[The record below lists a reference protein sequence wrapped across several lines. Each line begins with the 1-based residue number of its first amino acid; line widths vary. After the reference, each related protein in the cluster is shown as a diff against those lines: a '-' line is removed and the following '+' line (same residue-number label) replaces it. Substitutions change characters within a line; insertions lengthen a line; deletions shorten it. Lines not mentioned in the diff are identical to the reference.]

1 MKGYGQFCPIAQAA
15 EVLTERWTPLVIR
28 ELLCG
33 STRFNDLRRGV
44 PLMSPSL
51 LSKRLKTLE
60 RVGVIE
66 RRVGAGAQA
75 VEYVHTPAGEE
86 LRPII
91 ESMGVWGQ
99 RWARGDVGARQMD
112 ASLLMWDI
120 HRNIVVDAL
129 PPERVV
135 VYFHLRGSIDKK
147 SRFWLV
153 LQHGAADVCL
163 ADPGYDVDVTVT
175 GHVHTM
181 VDYWMGRIEFADA
194 MRSGDLEVSGPRRLV
209 RALPSWFG
217 RSLFAPVELPKTVGV

>member
-1 MKGYGQFCPIAQAA
+1 MSTYGQFCPVAMAS

-66 RRVGAGAQA
+66 RRTTGGQA
-75 VEYVHTPAGEE
+75 VEYALTPAGEE

-91 ESMGVWGQ
+91 ELMGVWGQ
-99 RWARGDVGARQMD
+99 RWARGDVSARQMD

-120 HRNIVVDAL
+120 HRNIVTALL

-135 VYFHLRGSIDKK
+135 VQFHLRGSIDKK

-153 LQHGAADVCL
+153 LQNGAADVCL
-163 ADPGYDVDVTVT
+163 ADPGYDVDVAVE
-175 GHVHTM
+175 GHVRTM
-181 VDYWMGRIEFADA
+181 VDYWMGHIEFADA
-194 MRSGDLEVSGPRRLV
+194 VRSGDLDVTGPRRLV
-209 RALPSWFG
+209 RALPTWFG
-217 RSLFAPVELPKTVGV
+217 RSLFAPVELPDLATV

>member
-1 MKGYGQFCPIAQAA
+1 MSTYGQFCPVAMAS

-66 RRVGAGAQA
+66 RRVGSGTQA
-75 VEYVHTPAGEE
+75 VEYVLTPAGEE

-99 RWARGDVGARQMD
+99 RWARSDVGARQMD

-120 HRNIVVDAL
+120 HRNIVIDAL

-135 VYFHLRGSIDKK
+135 VYFHLDGSIDKK

-153 LQHGAADVCL
+153 LQNGAADVCL
-163 ADPGYDVDVTVT
+163 ADPGYDVDVTVN
-175 GHVHTM
+175 GHVKTM
-181 VDYWMGRIEFADA
+181 ADYWMGHIDFADA
-194 MRSGDLEVSGPRRLV
+194 VRSGDLEVTGPRRLV
-209 RALPSWFG
+209 RAVPTWFG
-217 RSLFAPVELPKTVGV
+217 RSLFAPVELPVSA

>member
-1 MKGYGQFCPIAQAA
+1 MPTYGQFCPVAMAS

-66 RRVGAGAQA
+66 RRVGSGAQA
-75 VEYVHTPAGEE
+75 VEYVLTPAGEE

-99 RWARGDVGARQMD
+99 RWARADVGARQMD

-120 HRNIVVDAL
+120 HRNIVVTAL

-135 VYFHLRGSIDKK
+135 VWFHLQGSIDKK

-153 LQHGAADVCL
+153 LQNGAADVCL
-163 ADPGYDVDVTVT
+163 ADPGYDVDVAVN
-175 GHVHTM
+175 GHVQTM

-194 MRSGDLEVSGPRRLV
+194 VRSGQLEVSGPRRLV
-209 RALPSWFG
+209 RALPTWFG
-217 RSLFAPVELPKTVGV
+217 RSLFAPVELPDPVSA

>member
-1 MKGYGQFCPIAQAA
+1 MSTYGQFCPVAMAS

-66 RRVGAGAQA
+66 RRVGSGAQA
-75 VEYVHTPAGEE
+75 VEYVLTPAGEE

-99 RWARGDVGARQMD
+99 RWARADVGARQMD
-112 ASLLMWDI
+112 ASLLM
-120 HRNIVVDAL
+120 
-129 PPERVV
+129 
-135 VYFHLRGSIDKK
+135 
-147 SRFWLV
+147 
-153 LQHGAADVCL
+153 Q
-163 ADPGYDVDVTVT
+163 
-175 GHVHTM
+175 
-181 VDYWMGRIEFADA
+181 
-194 MRSGDLEVSGPRRLV
+194 
-209 RALPSWFG
+209 
-217 RSLFAPVELPKTVGV
+217 

>member
-1 MKGYGQFCPIAQAA
+1 MPTYGQFCPVAMAS

-28 ELLCG
+28 ELLSG

-66 RRVGAGAQA
+66 RSKGQGQV
-75 VEYVHTPAGEE
+75 VEYRVTPAGEE

-91 ESMGVWGQ
+91 EQMGAWGQ
-99 RWARGDVGARQMD
+99 RWARGDVKARHMD

-120 HRNIVVDAL
+120 HRNVYVEKL
-129 PPERVV
+129 PAPRVV
-135 VYFHLRGSIDKK
+135 VHFHLRGSSDKK

-153 LQHGAADVCL
+153 LEQENVDMCL
-163 ADPGYDVDVTVT
+163 ADPGYDVDVFVES
-175 GHVHTM
+175 HVRTM
-181 VDYWMGRIEFADA
+181 VDYWMGGIEFADA
-194 MRSGDLEVSGPRRLV
+194 IRSGDLRVDGPRPLV
-209 RALPSWFG
+209 RALPTWFK
-217 RSLFAPVELPKTVGV
+217 RSAMATVELP

>member
-1 MKGYGQFCPIAQAA
+1 MSTYGQFCPVAMAS

-66 RRVGAGAQA
+66 RRPAAAGQA
-75 VEYVHTPAGEE
+75 VEYVLTPAGEE

-99 RWARGDVGARQMD
+99 RWARADVGARQMD

-120 HRNIVVDAL
+120 HRNIVVEAL

-135 VYFHLRGSIDKK
+135 VFFHLRGSIDKK

-163 ADPGYDVDVTVT
+163 ADPGYEVDVAVT
-175 GHVHTM
+175 GHVRTM
-181 VDYWMGRIEFADA
+181 VDYWMGRIEFSDGV
-194 MRSGDLEVSGPRRLV
+194 RSGDLEVEGPRRLV
-209 RALPSWFG
+209 RALPTWFG
-217 RSLFAPVELPKTVGV
+217 RSLFAPVELPEPAGV